1 MEEHE
6 DDTSHGDETRTLD
19 NALKASIDMVALN
32 NKVVCMRSTVK
43 KAKIYTIR
51 KLKNRLRQLKDR
63 KGSPEEI
70 AKDQRRLKR
79 FKQELHVIRH
89 LKKDLIS
96 KYALGCTDTVHELCK
111 KQNDVSVEI
120 RALTRL
126 AEHKLMQ
133 LSIKRFREEHEDWK
147 SLAAFLLTKQSGRR
161 IKKQRGQTPIEKMIT
176 NVTTGQL
183 MVKTY
188 LQDKLERN
196 VDLPKD
202 KNIKKKKK
210 ILEEDNIPD
219 SDSEGSASKGNIVSE
234 DLQENS
240 NSSKTTKKDATKVS
254 KSAKTKVKESPIK
267 KNKSEKKQVEVVE
280 FNSKEMDGPE
290 RVHSLSEVSKQKRDI
305 VSELRGISDNDSNSE
320 IEDSEE
326 SRSDISFE
334 QDSDDEPSSS
344 GNASPKKQNVEK
356 VCGEMVV
363 KKLELDNDVVD
374 ENFMKDEN
382 INIFSDDTP
391 ATTTTKLKR
400 KKTSDSFFV
409 RSDSSSEE
417 EETGSYE
424 DDGNENDNSN
434 EYEDELNEPVGNPA
448 SKGKTA
454 LRSTFMFSLSDSKK
468 KSKYGVRGKSREGPE
483 RGGKSWGRNEDQGS
497 YKGVQTQQ
505 GSYQGWGRGG
515 RGGDRGRG
523 NFDRT
528 KGRGGFDGNSGRGR
542 FDRNSGR
549 GSFHESKGRGGF
561 DRSRGSG
568 NFGSD
573 QGGRFDSRGGQDWKS
588 PQRFSSNH
596 GTSMNIPPKSEE
608 NASLHPS
615 WQASKK
621 RKEQGGIQAFQ
632 GKKIKFDD

>member
-1 MEEHE
+1 MAEHE
-6 DDTSHGDETRTLD
+6 DDISHGDDTRTLD

-70 AKDQRRLKR
+70 AKDQRRLKKFR
-79 FKQELHVIRH
+79 QELHVIRH

-111 KQNDVSVEI
+111 KQNDVDVEI

-196 VDLPKD
+196 VDIPKD

-210 ILEEDNIPD
+210 ITEEDRV
-219 SDSEGSASKGNIVSE
+219 SESETESSISKSNIVSVDTE
-234 DLQENS
+234 QVDN
-240 NSSKTTKKDATKVS
+240 NSSKTTKKSSVKGSKTK
-254 KSAKTKVKESPIK
+254 KTKVKESLSPVDKK
-267 KNKSEKKQVEVVE
+267 KNKKQGIEVVE
-280 FNSKEMDGPE
+280 FNSKEIDGSECFP
-290 RVHSLSEVSKQKRDI
+290 SLLEDSKQKRDL
-305 VSELRGISDNDSNSE
+305 VSELRGISDEESNSE
-320 IEDSEE
+320 MEDNEDT
-326 SRSDISFE
+326 RSDTSYE
-334 QDSDDEPSSS
+334 QDSDETSSVGIS
-344 GNASPKKQNVEK
+344 SPKKSVEK

-363 KKLELDNDVVD
+363 KKLELDDDVVD
-374 ENFMKDEN
+374 ESFMTNQNVNVFNDQT
-382 INIFSDDTP
+382 S
-391 ATTTTKLKR
+391 TTTKLKR
-400 KKTSDSFFV
+400 KKASDSFFV
-409 RSDSSSEE
+409 KNDSGSEDAG
-417 EETGSYE
+417 TGNEE
-424 DDGNENDNSN
+424 DDGNEDEDSGDVN
-434 EYEDELNEPVGNPA
+434 DELNEPVGNPA

-454 LRSTFMFSLSDSKK
+454 LRSTFMYSLSDSKK
-468 KSKYGVRGKSREGPE
+468 KSKTPGGRGKTWEGSG
-483 RGGKSWGRNEDQGS
+483 RGGKSWGRNEEMGN
-497 YKGVQTQQ
+497 VQRKSDTTWKLPRRDERWL
-505 GSYQGWGRGG
+505 YGG
-515 RGGDRGRG
+515 NRGRG
-523 NFDRT
+523 FDRNR
-528 KGRGGFDGNSGRGR
+528 GRGGFDGNTGRGK
-542 FDRNSGR
+542 FDRNSG
-549 GSFHESKGRGGF
+549 
-561 DRSRGSG
+561 
-568 NFGSD
+568 
-573 QGGRFDSRGGQDWKS
+573 QGRFDGNRGWGGLDKNRGQGQSFDRQGGHDWKS
-588 PQRFSSNH
+588 GQKGFSPKH
-596 GTSMNIPPKSEE
+596 GTSKSIPEKPADEGP
-608 NASLHPS
+608 LHPS